1 MTSLNFSQ
9 PSESS
14 DFDSQRNHLNTAD
27 SFYIDKLEKIQSEGN
42 YRTCKSLT
50 TQPQEG
56 MVRYQD
62 KVLVNFSSNNYL
74 GLAQDPRLKKAAV
87 DAIMADG
94 VGAGASRLVSGTSPW
109 VNALE
114 EAVSKFKSTQSA
126 LVFGSGYQAN
136 VSILQALV
144 SSDDWII
151 FDKLNHASLID
162 GCLLSKANWT
172 RYHHRDMNHLE
183 EKLKSLNQKLSGPG
197 KPVAKW
203 IVTDS
208 VFSMDGDCAPLKE
221 IVALAEKYGAFVMV
235 DEAHAT
241 GFYGNNRNSGLS
253 EFLGVHEQI
262 TLQMGTFSKAL
273 GGLGGYAACSE
284 VIQKILVNKGRG
296 FIYSTA
302 LPPSVLAAASKAV
315 EVVQTDLQMKNNL
328 WRNIHLMNEALEKE
342 NLKPYVPT
350 FPLESP
356 IFPIV
361 LKNSSLA
368 LMVAEKLL
376 DLGFFVQAIRPPT
389 VPINTARLR
398 ITVSA
403 LHTPEQIL
411 QLTSA
416 LSMIFMQ
423 NNGLERC
430 KNA

>member
-1 MTSLNFSQ
+1 MTSLNLPQ

-14 DFDSQRNHLNTAD
+14 HLASQNTNLQTAD
-27 SFYIDKLEKIQSEGN
+27 SFYNERLEKIRSEGN
-42 YRTCKSLT
+42 YRSCKSLAN
-50 TQPQEG
+50 QPQEG
-56 MVRYQD
+56 MVRFQD

-74 GLAQDPRLKKAAV
+74 GLAHDPRLKKAAV
-87 DAIMADG
+87 DAIVADG

-109 VNALE
+109 VDALE

-162 GCLLSKANWT
+162 GCLLSKANWV

-183 EKLKSLNQKLSGPG
+183 AKLKSLNQKLSDPG
-197 KPVAKW
+197 KSVAKW

-208 VFSMDGDCAPLKE
+208 VFSMDGDCAPLNE

-241 GFYGNNRNSGLS
+241 GFYGNERNSGLS

-302 LPPSVLAAASKAV
+302 LPPSVLAAACKAV
-315 EVVQTDLQMKNNL
+315 ELVQTDLQMKNNL
-328 WRNIHLMNEALEKE
+328 WRNILLMNEALEKAGLNE
-342 NLKPYVPT
+342 FVPT
-350 FPLESP
+350 FPVESP
-356 IFPIV
+356 IFPII
-361 LKNSSLA
+361 LNTSDKA
-368 LMVAEKLL
+368 LWVAEKLL
-376 DLGFFVQAIRPPT
+376 DSGFFVQAIRPPT
-389 VPINTARLR
+389 VPLNSARLR

-411 QLTSA
+411 QLVSV
-416 LSMIFMQ
+416 LSQILL
-423 NNGLERC
+423 NSV
-430 KNA
+430 